1 MQCIYAVTSGCC
13 RLLGLQLAVKTNTYS
28 QKSCVSKEGYN
39 KLLLKKKHDYCVLDG
54 VLKSMLIAS
63 LERVCKVNV
72 SEKCLADRCPDSQQK
87 AVVYM
92 TPSYLLIPLK

>member
-1 MQCIYAVTSGCC
+1 MQCIYTVPSGCC

-28 QKSCVSKEGYN
+28 QKSCVNKKEYN

-54 VLKSMLIAS
+54 VLKLVLIAS
-63 LERVCKVNV
+63 LERVCKVNI
-72 SEKCLADRCPDSQQK
+72 SEKCLADRCSDSQK